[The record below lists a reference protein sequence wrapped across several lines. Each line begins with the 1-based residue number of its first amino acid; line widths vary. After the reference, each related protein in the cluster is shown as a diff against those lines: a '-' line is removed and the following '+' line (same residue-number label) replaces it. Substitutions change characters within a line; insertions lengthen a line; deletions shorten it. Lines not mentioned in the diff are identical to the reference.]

1 MNKGVQLPCNERK
14 HKTGV
19 KSFLAYPDAEYLEK
33 KRTSWFILCSVK
45 HILLLPQFFEVESIP
60 AM

>member
-19 KSFLAYPDAEYLEK
+19 KSFLAYACLAL
-33 KRTSWFILCSVK
+33 S
-45 HILLLPQFFEVESIP
+45 
-60 AM
+60 